1 MDQAITRSSRL
12 LGLSGVAGIIFG
24 IGALVWPNIT
34 LVVLVALFGAYALVS
49 GVFTLAAGVDFT
61 TEKPHQWVPMIL
73 GGLAGIALG
82 VLTFFRPDITA
93 LALVLVIAA
102 WAIITGVFEIVAGIE
117 MTGQVKG
124 SWTYSLAG
132 LLSVAFGVLVAVRP
146 GSGALTIVW
155 LIGFYSIVGG
165 VMRLVFALRM
175 RNAQPQVNAAV
186 RSLEPVATR

>member
-1 MDQAITRSSRL
+1 MPEMSR
-12 LGLSGVAGIIFG
+12 
-24 IGALVWPNIT
+24 
-34 LVVLVALFGAYALVS
+34 
-49 GVFTLAAGVDFT
+49 
-61 TEKPHQWVPMIL
+61 E
-73 GGLAGIALG
+73 
-82 VLTFFRPDITA
+82 
-93 LALVLVIAA
+93 
-102 WAIITGVFEIVAGIE
+102 TGVSPP
-117 MTGQVKG
+117 

-175 RNAQPQVNAAV
+175 RNAQTQVKAAV